1 MAPSIHWQWTLF
13 PMTEAGPRR
22 FPLGLSLVL
31 GVLLPDDVPE
41 LQWRGGGARG
51 GAELELE
58 EKAPGLR

>member
-1 MAPSIHWQWTLF
+1 MAPSIHYWRWTLF
-13 PMTEAGPRR
+13 PMTEAGPHR

-31 GVLLPDDVPE
+31 GVLLPDDVLE
-41 LQWRGGGARG
+41 LQWEGV

>member
-1 MAPSIHWQWTLF
+1 
-13 PMTEAGPRR
+13 MTEAGPHR

-31 GVLLPDDVPE
+31 GVLLPDDVLE
-41 LQWRGGGARG
+41 LQWGGGV

>member
-1 MAPSIHWQWTLF
+1 
-13 PMTEAGPRR
+13 MTEAGPRR
-22 FPLGLSLVL
+22 FPLGLSVVL

-41 LQWRGGGARG
+41 FQWRGGGGARG

>member
-1 MAPSIHWQWTLF
+1 MF
-13 PMTEAGPRR
+13 PMTEAGPHW

-31 GVLLPDDVPE
+31 GVLLPDDVLE
-41 LQWRGGGARG
+41 LQWGGG

>member
-1 MAPSIHWQWTLF
+1 MF
-13 PMTEAGPRR
+13 PMTEAGPHR

-31 GVLLPDDVPE
+31 GVLLPDDVLE
-41 LQWRGGGARG
+41 LQWGGGV